1 MKRRRTK
8 TQVDEDREEA
18 LLKEESLRVSD
29 QQQKIL
35 TDRIAELEAA
45 GQNNNSAV
53 NILNNLLAQGIAV
66 QDENGEIYVPSASK
80 QKHQQ

>member
-45 GQNNNSAV
+45 GQNNNSAT
-53 NILNNLLAQGIAV
+53 NILNNLLAQGIAA

-80 QKHQQ
+80 